1 MRTALN
7 RLSERTI
14 PRKTQDA
21 QKRFTSL
28 IKDTAEELVNNIADL
43 MRQYVEDSNDLLEEF
58 TLTIRKDLKSM
69 ESDDNS
75 SMYFTVDEMQKKTK
89 GSGWVNLLW
98 LAPIPVVGLI
108 GTGAGIGG
116 YLLLRSLLGKNA
128 REEYHQQVNDI
139 FAKMDFSELQ
149 NYLEE
154 HKQEYLDMLSTES
167 AKRILQSLIEQ
178 LEKVMGNKEE
188 KEKQI
193 EIERTSVASLS
204 EELKA
209 IEVQIAEMNKLK
221 SQLL

>member
-1 MRTALN
+1 
-7 RLSERTI
+7 
-14 PRKTQDA
+14 
-21 QKRFTSL
+21 
-28 IKDTAEELVNNIADL
+28 
-43 MRQYVEDSNDLLEEF
+43 
-58 TLTIRKDLKSM
+58 
-69 ESDDNS
+69 
-75 SMYFTVDEMQKKTK
+75 
-89 GSGWVNLLW
+89 
-98 LAPIPVVGLI
+98 
-108 GTGAGIGG
+108 
-116 YLLLRSLLGKNA
+116 
-128 REEYHQQVNDI
+128 
-139 FAKMDFSELQ
+139 MDFSELQ